1 MSQDSTTTSEPFFK
15 KVGDFFNKV
24 DPLEAA
30 RKAADTAAK
39 VKQSKDILT
48 NAGKGSS
55 SIPQETYNG
64 GSGKGSDTTGD
75 KVPYTKYIIY
85 GVAGLAAIVTI
96 VVVVK
101 KMRK

>member
-15 KVGDFFNKV
+15 KAGDFLKKI
-24 DPLEAA
+24 DPLEAT

-55 SIPQETYNG
+55 SIPQEKYN
-64 GSGKGSDTTGD
+64 SGSDKTGSTSGNN
-75 KVPYTKYIIY
+75 VPYTKYVIY
-85 GVAGLAAIVTI
+85 GIAGVAAVVAIVVI
-96 VVVVK
+96 VK